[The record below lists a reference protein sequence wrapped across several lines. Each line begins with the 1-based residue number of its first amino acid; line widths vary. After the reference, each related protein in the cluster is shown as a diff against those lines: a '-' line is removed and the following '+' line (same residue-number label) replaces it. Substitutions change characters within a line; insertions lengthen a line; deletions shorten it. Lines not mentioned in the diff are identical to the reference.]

1 MSSGGNSSGNENENE
16 NLNTLVMRGWDEL
29 RKEAAARAADAAAGG
44 AGGGGAGPYSSPSL
58 SPSLPIIPRDRRFAR
73 SPSPYRMPAALSA
86 AGMYRSH
93 SPLESTAARRR
104 LSAEPAPNIFR
115 IVQEGHRE
123 VARREARNRELSRL
137 RALIPNAYEEDGV
150 VVIPPAAQRM
160 GAPAP
165 IRAAAAPAQPVLPP
179 IHPAA
184 AAAAS
189 PEPNNPRHVNNNNNN
204 NPNPQPRRNHR
215 RRTRRRRTRRRRN
228 SSRRR

>member
-1 MSSGGNSSGNENENE
+1 M
-16 NLNTLVMRGWDEL
+16 DL
-29 RKEAAARAADAAAGG
+29 RNFEVFDVPAEGG

-58 SPSLPIIPRDRRFAR
+58 SPSLPIPHRDRRFAR

-104 LSAEPAPNIFR
+104 LAAEPAPNIFR
-115 IVQEGHRE
+115 TVQEGHRE
-123 VARREARNRELSRL
+123 EARREARNRELRRL
-137 RALIPNAYEEDGV
+137 RAVIPNAREEEGV
-150 VVIPPAAQRM
+150 VVIPAAAQIM

-179 IHPAA
+179 IRPAA

-189 PEPNNPRHVNNNNNN
+189 PKPNNPRHVNNNNNN
-204 NPNPQPRRNHR
+204 INPNPQPRRNHR
-215 RRTRRRRTRRRRN
+215 RRTRRRRN
-228 SSRRR
+228 NSRRR